1 MWQKDRREFLVQCA
15 VASGALIVP
24 AMLATPAPADVP
36 KAQQP
41 EVSPTED
48 LMREHGVL
56 NRVLLVY
63 DECLRR
69 LTEKELVGPKVI
81 ADSAELIRTF
91 IEQYHEKIEEEHIFP
106 RFRKTGKLVE
116 LVDTLQKQHEAG
128 RRVTARLQQ
137 IAQGPLQ
144 SDADRQKMC
153 EQLKT
158 FIKMYRPHEA
168 REDTVLFPALH
179 EIVTRKEFDAMGDQ
193 FEEIE
198 RKTFHGEGFEMARK
212 KIEEIEKSLGIHDL
226 TEFTPKE

>member
-1 MWQKDRREFLVQCA
+1 MWQKDRREFLVKCA
-15 VASGALIVP
+15 AVSGALIVP
-24 AMLATPAPADVP
+24 ATLITPSLADVP

-69 LTEKELVGPKVI
+69 LIAKELIGPKVI

-91 IEQYHEKIEEEHIFP
+91 IEEYHEKIEEEHIFP
-106 RFRKTGKLVE
+106 RFRKAGKLVE
-116 LVDTLQKQHEAG
+116 LVDTLQKQHAAG
-128 RRVTARLQQ
+128 RRVTARIHQ

-144 SDADRQKMC
+144 SDDDRNQMC
-153 EQLKT
+153 QELQA

-179 EIVTRKEFDAMGDQ
+179 EIVTRREFDAMGDQ
-193 FEEIE
+193 FEDIE
-198 RKTFHGEGFEMARK
+198 RKTFHGEGFEMARQ
-212 KIEEIEKSLGIHDL
+212 KIEDIEKSLGIHDL
-226 TEFTPKE
+226 AEFTPKE

>member
-15 VASGALIVP
+15 AASGALIVP
-24 AMLATPAPADVP
+24 TLAVPALANVR

-69 LTEKELVGPKVI
+69 LTEKELIGPKVI

-106 RFRKTGKLVE
+106 RFRKAGKLVD

-128 RRVTARLQQ
+128 RRVTARILK
-137 IAQGPLQ
+137 IAEGPLQ
-144 SDADRQKMC
+144 SDGDRQQMRQ
-153 EQLKT
+153 ELQV

-193 FEEIE
+193 FETIE
-198 RKTFHGEGFEMARK
+198 RKTFHGEGFEKARD
-212 KIEEIEKSLGIHDL
+212 KIADIEKSLGIYEL
-226 TEFTPKE
+226 AEFTPKE